1 MGQGVLAQA
10 VDLPRLA
17 PAAAQPVDGGGQRIE
32 AQVHAFA
39 CQPGD
44 LRHHL
49 ARLHFQFAQP

>member
-17 PAAAQPVDGGGQRIE
+17 PAAAPPVDDGGQRIE
-32 AQVHAFA
+32 PQVHGFA
-39 CQPGD
+39 CQPGG

-49 ARLHFQFAQP
+49 ARLRFQFAQP